1 MGYKKG
7 YHLVLENNLQT
18 KKITLKLHTIHESS
32 DKI

>member
-18 KKITLKLHTIHESS
+18 KKITLKLHTNPRV
-32 DKI
+32 K